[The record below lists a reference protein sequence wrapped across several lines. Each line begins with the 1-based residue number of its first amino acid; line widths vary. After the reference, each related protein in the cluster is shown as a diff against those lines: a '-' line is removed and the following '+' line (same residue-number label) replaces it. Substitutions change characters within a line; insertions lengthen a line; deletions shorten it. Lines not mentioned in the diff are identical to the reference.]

1 MTPLETA
8 LCNLKDEIMASSY
21 FHKFYEYAELIERG
35 QEKFPQV
42 HIGKGQYKQIF
53 DFDVNGTGYIR
64 KTGATSVAIVT
75 AESLRVTACN
85 DTNPLVDITI
95 PLRLVAVVPKVK
107 LSDNSFSDDLLG
119 FELIGYINK
128 RQPAI
133 TDIVSVHGK
142 VTSVISDRDVIWS
155 QEVKGRDKQI
165 DLALSVVAVDFQLIM
180 RANLDCI
187 NINCDYQ

>member
-8 LCNLKDEIMASSY
+8 LCNLKDAIMQSAY
-21 FHKFYEYAELIERG
+21 FQVFYEYVELLERG
-35 QEKFPQV
+35 LEKFPQV
-42 HIGKGQYKQIF
+42 HIGKGQYKQIYN
-53 DFDVNGTGYIR
+53 FDVNGMGYVR
-64 KTGATSVAIVT
+64 KTGAMTVSIVT

-85 DTNPLVDITI
+85 DANPLIDLTI

-128 RQPAI
+128 RQPAV
-133 TDIVSVHGK
+133 TDIHSIHGK
-142 VTSVISDRDVIWS
+142 VTSVLTDRDVIWS
-155 QEVKGRDKQI
+155 QEVRGGDKQI
-165 DLALSVVAVDFQLIM
+165 DLHLSVVAIDFTLVM

-187 NINCDYQ
+187 NINCDYP